1 LDLFFMTSTN
11 NQDLVG
17 NSSLR
22 SSLLPLLPLLLSGFI
37 MMLGNGLINILLP
50 VRMGLDALSADVIGL
65 VLSLYFVGM
74 LLGGLYAKYLIIR
87 AGHIRMFAGCLA
99 LAAVSILVC
108 GLYTDTL
115 LWGGMRIVIGFCNA
129 CAFTATESWLTE
141 SSSKENRGK
150 VLALYQAII
159 LVAMFFGQF
168 FIGLADPQSTSLF
181 IIAGILLSAAV
192 IPVVFSRSSGPVLN
206 DVVSMSLVALMKIS
220 PLGVISIFISGII
233 YSSAFNMLPIMA
245 AYYEIA
251 DFQLS
256 LFMGTAILGG
266 FVLQFPVGYISDRF
280 DRRTVLLSL
289 LSISVITGLSINF
302 LANQHHI
309 VAMFAATGITCGII
323 ACTYPLSISEALEQ
337 VKQREIVSAMG
348 SLILVFSA
356 GGILGPYSTSLFM
369 GIFGEASLFWYLAI
383 VQIVLILFVIR
394 SINMVKTLPT
404 KQQENFVMHSAAL
417 ATLTDLD
424 PRAQYIEPEYPLSD
438 VALFASQIADTQP
451 AMAVKIAQE
460 IATSS
465 SEQSSEVIGAIA
477 MVDGINVKKLYKALL
492 NSVPEKVT
500 EFTLAIVAAQPEVA
514 YEVMSLLAELKPEK
528 LASVAQVIG
537 DSVPETRLDMAK
549 IVVEIEPES
558 AVDVVDHYAN
568 VLSEEHD
575 NVRHADRS
583 EDSTE
588 QDAIDLYSQI
598 SEIVPEQSLELAVT
612 VVDAMHYSATSV
624 ATAYAEGLTEGD
636 ESKEGDEL
644 GLEVVEIT
652 SRLAEVAPEYSMD
665 IGGAVIEA
673 QPEFASEII
682 DSLSEGEESEESELS
697 LSIAEHEKNPTGY

>member
-1 LDLFFMTSTN
+1 
-11 NQDLVG
+11 
-17 NSSLR
+17 
-22 SSLLPLLPLLLSGFI
+22 
-37 MMLGNGLINILLP
+37 
-50 VRMGLDALSADVIGL
+50 
-65 VLSLYFVGM
+65 
-74 LLGGLYAKYLIIR
+74 
-87 AGHIRMFAGCLA
+87 
-99 LAAVSILVC
+99 
-108 GLYTDTL
+108 
-115 LWGGMRIVIGFCNA
+115 
-129 CAFTATESWLTE
+129 
-141 SSSKENRGK
+141 
-150 VLALYQAII
+150 
-159 LVAMFFGQF
+159 
-168 FIGLADPQSTSLF
+168 
-181 IIAGILLSAAV
+181 
-192 IPVVFSRSSGPVLN
+192 
-206 DVVSMSLVALMKIS
+206 
-220 PLGVISIFISGII
+220 
-233 YSSAFNMLPIMA
+233 
-245 AYYEIA
+245 
-251 DFQLS
+251 
-256 LFMGTAILGG
+256 
-266 FVLQFPVGYISDRF
+266 
-280 DRRTVLLSL
+280 
-289 LSISVITGLSINF
+289 
-302 LANQHHI
+302 
-309 VAMFAATGITCGII
+309 MFAATGITCGII

-665 IGGAVIEA
+665 IGGAVTEA

-697 LSIAEHEKNPTGY
+697 LSIADHEKNPTGY